1 MWHNITFMTP
11 AHRTEVQ
18 LFTAVG
24 LLVVG
29 CGLLVAGFVIAP
41 RGEIHSSVLVAF
53 GEALS
58 FAGAIFGID
67 YTYKVKTTQQKD
79 NE

>member
-1 MWHNITFMTP
+1 MTP
-11 AHRTEVQ
+11 AHRTEIQ

-24 LLVVG
+24 LVVVG
-29 CGLLVAGFVIAP
+29 CGLLIAGFLVAP
-41 RGEIHSSVLVAF
+41 QGEIPNSVLVAF

-67 YTYKVKTTQQKD
+67 YTYKMKAVKHKE

>member
-1 MWHNITFMTP
+1 MTP
-11 AHRTEVQ
+11 AHRTELQ

-24 LLVVG
+24 LVVVG
-29 CGLLVAGFVIAP
+29 CGLLIAGFVIAP
-41 RGEIHSSVLVAF
+41 QGEIHHSVLVAF

-67 YTYKVKTTQQKD
+67 YTYKVKVANRKE

>member
-1 MWHNITFMTP
+1 MMQN
-11 AHRTEVQ
+11 HRTEIQ

-24 LLVVG
+24 LVVVG
-29 CGLLVAGFVIAP
+29 CGLLIAGFAVAP
-41 RGEIHSSVLVAF
+41 KGEIHNSVLVAF

-67 YTYKVKTTQQKD
+67 YTYKIRASKKD